1 MERSQGVVSIIE
13 NLEQRACDLA
23 LYIIENK
30 ATVRQTAHQF
40 GVSKSTVHKDLTW
53 RLKMQN
59 PILYQQVQS
68 VLRINKEE
76 RHKRGGNATRLK
88 YLAAKQDRY

>member
-1 MERSQGVVSIIE
+1 MYHSDSYCHMPSRAEEIGKFVS
-13 NLEQRACDLA
+13 DTG
-23 LYIIENK
+23 
-30 ATVRQTAHQF
+30 ATVRAAAQRF
-40 GVSKSTVHKDLTW
+40 GVSKSTVHKDLAW

-59 PILYQQVQS
+59 PILHQQVQS